1 MNILF
6 VSMMSIS
13 FITNI
18 LFVIM
23 INVVGE
29 TIFYRRSSLRRL
41 SLLMGSKSDLNFL
54 FIVILSTYIKYYH
67 TP

>member
-18 LFVIM
+18 LFFIM

>member
-13 FITNI
+13 FITNV

-29 TIFYRRSSLRRL
+29 TIFYLHSSLRRL
-41 SLLMGSKSDLNFL
+41 SLLMGSKSDC
-54 FIVILSTYIKYYH
+54 
-67 TP
+67 